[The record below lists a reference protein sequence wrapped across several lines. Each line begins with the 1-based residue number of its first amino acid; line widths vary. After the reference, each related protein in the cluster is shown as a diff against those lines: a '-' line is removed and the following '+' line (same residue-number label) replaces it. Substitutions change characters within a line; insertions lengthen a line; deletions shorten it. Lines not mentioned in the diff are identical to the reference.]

1 MELEKYDGYI
11 TLTEGMDFRSIAK
24 QLENIDI
31 HYKHATVRNITE
43 KATKE
48 FLEHFINIVGFDE
61 TKIDKESVLRT
72 KSFYDNLMEIM
83 SKVTEAHPELIKNT
97 LKEIEDQT
105 KTNER

>member
-24 QLENIDI
+24 ELENINI

-61 TKIDKESVLRT
+61 AKINREVVLRT

-83 SKVTEAHPELIKNT
+83 SKVAQAHPELIENT